1 MNPLVV
7 DLEKYKLKNGLN
19 VILFNDDR
27 IPLVGVNLW
36 YNVGSANEEKN
47 RTGFAHL
54 FEHIMFQGSL
64 NVPKEMHFKHIQEA
78 GGNLNGSTSTD
89 RTNYYET
96 VPANFLEMILWLESD
111 RMGFL
116 LPAIDQEK
124 LNNQIDVVR
133 NERLQRYD
141 NVPYGLSFEKLFS
154 SLYSDSHPYHSPV
167 IGWMKDI
174 MKMELDDV
182 KNFFT
187 GYYNPSNAT
196 MVVGGKHDSYKTKEL
211 IEKYFGE
218 IPSNGKTKPV
228 VEAPELFKLTES
240 KKVIHYDKIQLPRL
254 YIAWPTTKAFSQ
266 NEASLEIL
274 AELLGGSKNARI
286 YKKLVVEEQIAQ
298 QVSVFQHSGKY
309 GGTFIIIATAK
320 PGISLEKLKAEIFHQ
335 INDVMLNG
343 IEQKELTR
351 IKNGIKSSFIYSMQN
366 LDNVLDR
373 LNEYNYYL
381 GEPDSFECDLNR
393 FNNVSAE
400 DVKNAAN
407 YLQNNYVEL
416 HVIPN
421 DKKYVRQK

>member
-1 MNPLVV
+1 MNPLNVNI
-7 DLEKYKLKNGLN
+7 EKYNLKNGLE
-19 VILFNDDR
+19 VILLNDDR

-36 YNVGSANEEKN
+36 YNVGSANEERDK
-47 RTGFAHL
+47 TGFAHL
-54 FEHIMFQGSL
+54 FEHIMFQGSM
-64 NVPKEMHFKHIQEA
+64 NVPKEMHFKYIQEA

-154 SLYSDSHPYHSPV
+154 SLYPDTHPYHSPV
-167 IGWMKDI
+167 IGWMEDI

-182 KNFFT
+182 KKFFT

-196 MVVGGKHDSYKTKEL
+196 IVVGGKHDSYKTKEL

-218 IPSNGKTKPV
+218 IPSNGRTKLV
-228 VEAPELFKLTES
+228 IEAPELFDLTES

-254 YIAWPTTKAFSQ
+254 YIAWPTVKAFSK

-309 GGTFIIIATAK
+309 GGTFIIIATSK

-335 INDVMLNG
+335 INDVIQNG

-373 LNEYNYYL
+373 LNEYNFYL
-381 GEPDSFECDLNR
+381 GEPDSFEYDLNR
-393 FNNVSAE
+393 FKNVSAE
-400 DVKNAAN
+400 DVKNAAS
-407 YLQNNYVEL
+407 YLQNNFVEL
-416 HVIPN
+416 HVMPN
-421 DKKYVRQK
+421 DK